1 MKITLVN
8 GTELESLGVHGQST
22 MYQGA
27 NRDSLIFLFSPDA
40 ASIETILQE
49 FTAEN
54 CTAIKIQ
61 DGDGVSIHEGYT
73 IRTQAGV
80 GLRETALGREAT
92 DSSEMVAYC
101 KMVKT
106 TYAEEQLLA
115 IRRQMEATASQMT
128 DTQLALCEVY
138 EMMLGSGTA
147 GEGVNNNG

>member
-1 MKITLVN
+1 MKIILAN
-8 GTELESLGVHGQST
+8 GTELESLGVHGQSA

-27 NRDSLIFLFSPDA
+27 NRDSLIFLFSTA
-40 ASIETILQE
+40 VSIETILQE

-138 EMMLGSGTA
+138 EMMLGSGAA